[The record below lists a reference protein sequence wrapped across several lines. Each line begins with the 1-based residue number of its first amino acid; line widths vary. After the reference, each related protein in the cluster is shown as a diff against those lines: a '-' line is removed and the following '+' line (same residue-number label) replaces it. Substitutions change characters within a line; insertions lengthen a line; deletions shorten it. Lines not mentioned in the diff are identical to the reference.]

1 MFRAM
6 DDSPAYDGSPS
17 LLEDDDSS
25 ATPSLLSFLADTT
38 ANSNTKESKA
48 DANSNTK
55 EFKADDSSASSLSM
69 SESIWEKGYHLHKE
83 EAVSISCTVAVVK
96 SAIKS
101 NPVT

>member
-1 MFRAM
+1 M

-25 ATPSLLSFLADTT
+25 ATATPSLLSFSADTT

-55 EFKADDSSASSLSM
+55 EFKADDFSVSSLSM
-69 SESIWEKGYHLHKE
+69 SKSIWEKGYHLPKE
-83 EAVSISCTVAVVK
+83 EAVSILSTVAVVK